1 MYRHMLPEVDV
12 RLVMSEPVDHAWA
25 ERDEP
30 QSLHDAAGYVQD
42 SIGYTGTPSAVLLG
56 VDGLL
61 AGGPVTGHLAVDRF
75 LDDIYESLHG
85 ERPTR
90 DPVASN

>member
-1 MYRHMLPEVDV
+1 
-12 RLVMSEPVDHAWA
+12 
-25 ERDEP
+25 
-30 QSLHDAAGYVQD
+30 
-42 SIGYTGTPSAVLLG
+42 
-56 VDGLL
+56 L